1 MKTSIKIYSL
11 FLVFLAFSCKKEEVI
26 TPTQPSGPKSSAK
39 EIIKFSFV
47 ELNPAVD
54 ATIDAT
60 AKTINATLPAGTNAT
75 KLVPTITISD
85 KATLSPA
92 MGIAQDFSK
101 EVSYRVTAENGTS
114 QTYKVTVTVTQAI
127 PAKTID
133 ANNIPDVLE
142 DLSDGVDYVIKT
154 FISLSGNRVITVKPG
169 VKIQFEGADI
179 GISVRGQAALKMIGT
194 AAKPIIL
201 EGKNAIA
208 GSWKGISHASTN
220 AENQWEYVTIRH
232 AGGSPDKAA
241 LWLAGID
248 TAIRVSVKNCTFTD
262 NIGYGIYDADDS
274 FAGNHFTG
282 FENNVFANNT
292 KSALRIRLSEMGS
305 LDSKSSYANNGLK
318 YIEVGKST
326 NASNVALNVKK
337 LDVPY
342 RITKYFSLI
351 EKITINPGVTMEFTA
366 DAGFQVAWNNK
377 NAAIV
382 ANGTAAQPIMFVG
395 NVANVK
401 GLWKGFDM
409 QSNNPET
416 SFTYCTIDGAGSLGE
431 KCSGERKA
439 ALSFGAYSCGTY
451 AGRGVVSNCKI
462 TNSGGYGIVFKTGD
476 NVSLKDNTF
485 KDNTKDNIFNF

>member
-1 MKTSIKIYSL
+1 MKTSIKILTL
-11 FLVFLAFSCKKEEVI
+11 FLIFLALSCKKDEEI
-26 TPTQPSGPKSSAK
+26 TPTPAPGPKSSAK
-39 EIIKFSFV
+39 DITKFSF
-47 ELNPAVD
+47 ETLNPVVE

-60 AKTINATLPAGTNAT
+60 AKTIKATLPAGTDVT

-92 MGIAQDFSK
+92 TGVAQDFSK

-114 QTYKVTVTVTQAI
+114 QLYKVTITVTQAV
-127 PAKTID
+127 PAKIID

-154 FISLSGNRVITVKPG
+154 FITLSGNRVITVKPG

-201 EGKNAIA
+201 EGKVASA
-208 GSWKGISHASTN
+208 GSWKGISLISTN
-220 AENQWEYVTIRH
+220 TDNQWEYVTIRH

-262 NIGYGIYDADDS
+262 NIGYGIYDADDIY
-274 FAGNHFTG
+274 AGNHFTG
-282 FENNVFANNT
+282 FENNVFTNNT
-292 KSALRIRLSEMGS
+292 KAALRIRLSEMGS

-326 NASNVALNVKK
+326 NTSNVALNVKK

-342 RITKYFSLI
+342 RITKYFNIL
-351 EKITINPGVTMEFTA
+351 EKITINPGVIMEFTP
-366 DAGFQVAWNNK
+366 DAGFQVSYNSK
-377 NAAIV
+377 NATIV
-382 ANGTAAQPIMFVG
+382 ANGTAAEPIRFIG
-395 NVANVK
+395 YIANTK

-409 QSNNPET
+409 QSSNPET
-416 SFTYCTIDGAGSLGE
+416 SFTYCIIDGAGSKGE
-431 KCSGERKA
+431 MCSGDRKA

-451 AGRGVVSNCKI
+451 PGRGTVSNCTI
-462 TNSGGYGIVFKTGD
+462 SNSGGYGIVFKTGD
-476 NVSLKDNTF
+476 NVPLKDNTF
-485 KDNTKDNIFNF
+485 KDNTTANIYNF